1 MSHSKKAD
9 FICQEIFAKLAMY
22 NFCQMITQPVAI
34 KKEKIYS
41 CKVSFSDA
49 VHICMQFVRSEI
61 SPPTVETLLI
71 RFIFPLLPGKNGLS

>member
-1 MSHSKKAD
+1 MSHSKKVD

-34 KKEKIYS
+34 FKKREKIYS

-61 SPPTVETLLI
+61 SPPTVETLLM
-71 RFIFPLLPGKNGLS
+71 RFIFPF

>member
-1 MSHSKKAD
+1 MPHSKKLD

-34 KKEKIYS
+34 KKGKIYS

-49 VHICMQFVRSEI
+49 AHICMQFVRSEI
-61 SPPTVETLLI
+61 SPPTVETLLM
-71 RFIFPLLPGKNGLS
+71 RFIFLF

>member
-1 MSHSKKAD
+1 MSHSKKVD

-22 NFCQMITQPVAI
+22 NFCQMITQLVAI
-34 KKEKIYS
+34 FKKRKICS

-61 SPPTVETLLI
+61 SPPTVETLLM
-71 RFIFPLLPGKNGLS
+71 RFIFSF